1 MAGAHP
7 APDGLRGGEA
17 RRACSRPIEPRRL
30 RQGDLV
36 AMGEAE
42 DGTEGIVVHAEG
54 FLGGGH
60 GANEFRFMSTEVS
73 RERPVNYEEL
83 AARVG
88 EEKRRGGYLVWVVGP
103 GAGPFARAGRLRVVH
118 PERLRPGGACR
129 NAVAVH
135 DIEAAIF
142 GTTLGM
148 TNTGQP
154 TEGGHGLHMRAI
166 NRVRA
171 AGSIERAVET
181 GLIKS
186 GIMHALVT
194 QRVPYVLAGSIRDD
208 GPLPGVYSD
217 TLAAQDAMREHTVKA
232 TGAIF
237 VATALHAIAVGNM
250 LPAFY
255 LGDGAPAPLMTICVD
270 QTEFVVNKLKD
281 RGTHQAYGVVTNAQD
296 FMHVLRFYTERWEQG
311 ARRDRRRAGWARLA
325 AAVAEQCR
333 PRRWTASGSSARC
346 GTRAGSGAR
355 RCSPGSD
362 GDRRRIYTAR
372 YMLAIKG
379 KERGKFEASVAGG
392 RQRAGRGAG
401 QLLQD
406 AQRRIDDEQPPHPGA
421 ARALVRGRRRCPASL
436 AARARPSSTAFAAT
450 SAIIASRSPA
460 SAIWS
465 PRSCCSPTITCRSTA
480 SGARSRSGRARRH
493 RHGVP
498 HPRSAG
504 GERPGPGPR
513 LRRGV
518 QALRAHAGPGRPRAP
533 DLRALRPGGRVPE
546 RAARAD
552 AADHRRRA
560 RLPASAPPG
569 GDLRRVPGVP
579 PAGARRRCER
589 ACHPRAVSS
598 PSPPGC

>member
-1 MAGAHP
+1 MTSSSSVVPDFAQPPFAGAPDARWEPLP
-7 APDGLRGGEA
+7 ADGVLPEGFFSTSNLPTYIRVDGRWLA
-17 RRACSRPIEPRRL
+17 PTRPRMDCVVVKRAGALETIEPRRL
-30 RQGDLV
+30 RQGELV

-42 DGTEGIVVHAEG
+42 DGSDGIVVSSQG
-54 FLGGGH
+54 FLGGAH

-103 GAGPFARAGRLRVVH
+103 ALVHSRARADFEWFIRNGYVQAVLA
-118 PERLRPGGACR
+118 G

-171 AGSIERAVET
+171 AGSIERAVEQGIIT
-181 GLIKS
+181 S
-186 GIMHALVT
+186 GIMHALV
-194 QRVPYVLAGSIRDD
+194 RSRIPDD

-255 LGDGAPAPLMTICVD
+255 LCDGAPSPLMTICVD

-311 ARRDRRRAGWARLA
+311 
-325 AAVAEQCR
+325 
-333 PRRWTASGSSARC
+333 
-346 GTRAGSGAR
+346 
-355 RCSPGSD
+355 
-362 GDRRRIYTAR
+362 
-372 YMLAIKG
+372 
-379 KERGKFEASVAGG
+379 
-392 RQRAGRGAG
+392 
-401 QLLQD
+401 
-406 AQRRIDDEQPPHPGA
+406 
-421 ARALVRGRRRCPASL
+421 
-436 AARARPSSTAFAAT
+436 
-450 SAIIASRSPA
+450 SR
-460 SAIWS
+460 
-465 PRSCCSPTITCRSTA
+465 
-480 SGARSRSGRARRH
+480 
-493 RHGVP
+493 
-498 HPRSAG
+498 
-504 GERPGPGPR
+504 
-513 LRRGV
+513 
-518 QALRAHAGPGRPRAP
+518 
-533 DLRALRPGGRVPE
+533 
-546 RAARAD
+546 
-552 AADHRRRA
+552 
-560 RLPASAPPG
+560 
-569 GDLRRVPGVP
+569 
-579 PAGARRRCER
+579 
-589 ACHPRAVSS
+589 
-598 PSPPGC
+598 

>member
-1 MAGAHP
+1 MADLPSTTPDFSQPPFRDAP
-7 APDGLRGGEA
+7 AARFAPLPSDGVLPEGFFSTSNLPTYVHVAGRWIA
-17 RRACSRPIEPRRL
+17 PSRPRMDCVVVKRGESLETIEPRRL
-30 RQGDLV
+30 KQGDLV

-42 DGTEGIVVHAEG
+42 DGREGIVVHSDG

-103 GAGPFARAGRLRVVH
+103 ALVHSRARADFEWFIRNGYVQAVLA
-118 PERLRPGGACR
+118 G

-148 TNTGQP
+148 SNTGQP

-181 GLIKS
+181 GVIRT

-194 QRVPYVLAGSIRDD
+194 QRVPFVLAGSIRDD

-217 TLAAQDAMREHTVKA
+217 TLEAQDAMREHTVKA

-250 LPAFY
+250 LPAFH
-255 LGDGAPAPLMTICVD
+255 LAFGAPAPLMTICVD

-311 ARRDRRRAGWARLA
+311 
-325 AAVAEQCR
+325 
-333 PRRWTASGSSARC
+333 SA
-346 GTRAGSGAR
+346 
-355 RCSPGSD
+355 
-362 GDRRRIYTAR
+362 
-372 YMLAIKG
+372 
-379 KERGKFEASVAGG
+379 
-392 RQRAGRGAG
+392 
-401 QLLQD
+401 
-406 AQRRIDDEQPPHPGA
+406 
-421 ARALVRGRRRCPASL
+421 
-436 AARARPSSTAFAAT
+436 
-450 SAIIASRSPA
+450 
-460 SAIWS
+460 
-465 PRSCCSPTITCRSTA
+465 
-480 SGARSRSGRARRH
+480 
-493 RHGVP
+493 
-498 HPRSAG
+498 
-504 GERPGPGPR
+504 
-513 LRRGV
+513 
-518 QALRAHAGPGRPRAP
+518 
-533 DLRALRPGGRVPE
+533 
-546 RAARAD
+546 
-552 AADHRRRA
+552 
-560 RLPASAPPG
+560 
-569 GDLRRVPGVP
+569 
-579 PAGARRRCER
+579 
-589 ACHPRAVSS
+589 
-598 PSPPGC
+598 